1 MRREEPG
8 PLYAVALAVLVVGF
22 IVGIAFANVSVRDV
36 LLGLT
41 VLACLVLTLYLLGR
55 RNESDQYDDHDHHP
69 TAGQH

>member
-1 MRREEPG
+1 MRRDEPG

-22 IVGIAFANVSVRDV
+22 VAGIAFANVSVRNV

-55 RNESDQYDDHDHHP
+55 RNESDHYDDHDHHP